1 MMRWVALVAAVCLAL
16 AGCSG
21 ESHQDLRAWMADQGK
36 GARGRVDPLPQIRPY
51 EPFAYNA
58 FDLPDPFKP
67 RKIEPTKGGSKLAP
81 DLSRRREPLESYPLE
96 SLTMVGTLA
105 KGKTTYALVRTP
117 DILATLGQARGG
129 KAKPVLVGF
138 AAESGNPV
146 ERGRQKLVRKGA
158 DLIVANDISQEGAGF
173 DSELNSAAIISRDN
187 VETFPLGPKSALA
200 ALILDRA
207 ETRLAPLTT

>member
-1 MMRWVALVAAVCLAL
+1 MMRWVALAVGVCLAL
-16 AGCSG
+16 AGCGG

-81 DLSRRREPLESYPLE
+81 DLTRRREPLEAYPLE

-105 KGKTTYALVRTP
+105 KGITDGEVRLKELVQDGSGDWTERTGALQLIQADTKT
-117 DILATLGQARGG
+117 Q
-129 KAKPVLVGF
+129 
-138 AAESGNPV
+138 
-146 ERGRQKLVRKGA
+146 ERRK
-158 DLIVANDISQEGAGF
+158 
-173 DSELNSAAIISRDN
+173 
-187 VETFPLGPKSALA
+187 
-200 ALILDRA
+200 
-207 ETRLAPLTT
+207 